1 MVGRGPVLQP
11 RKGAGPSKGTGR
23 RPLGPSSTGSLNTRA
38 EGQGGPAITHP
49 TTGAKV
55 LQVSPGVYLQV
66 FNLGQVTQP
75 PWASVSPSV
84 KRAGSQRLLQV
95 LDTRWGCRACLLSRS
110 TCQAEPGPD
119 TGRDRKRHSAC
130 LPDTSRC
137 QGLRGG
143 PPLGGA
149 MGQDP
154 AIRLLLPF
162 CGE

>member
-11 RKGAGPSKGTGR
+11 RKGAGPSKGMGR

-143 PPLGGA
+143 ASPGRGHGPGPGDQTFASFLW
-149 MGQDP
+149 
-154 AIRLLLPF
+154 
-162 CGE
+162 